1 MDKEKIKK
9 AIVELLE
16 AVGENPSRAG
26 LKRTPER
33 VADMLQEILSGKNK
47 DAKSIFHRADELK
60 HDGMVVVKNLRFYSM
75 CEHHF
80 LPFFGVCHIAYV
92 PKNNRITGIGK
103 FAEVLGMM
111 SKKLQVQERLASQ
124 IADAVMQELNPKGVG
139 VVMEARHL
147 CMEMICPNQD
157 HREGTVITP
166 AFRGVFK
173 KDARIRQEFL
183 NLIK

>member
-9 AIVELLE
+9 AIAELLE

-33 VADMLQEILSGKNK
+33 VADMLQEILSGKNN
-47 DAKSIFHRADELK
+47 DAKSIFNNADELK
-60 HDGMVVVKNLRFYSM
+60 HSGMVVVKNLRFYSM

-92 PKNNRITGIGK
+92 PKNNMITGIGK

-111 SKKLQVQERLASQ
+111 SKKLQVQERLTIQ
-124 IADAVMQELNPKGVG
+124 IADAIMQELKPKGVG

-147 CMEMICPNQD
+147 CMEMTRLKQGNQ
-157 HREGTVITP
+157 EGKVITST
-166 AFRGVFK
+166 FRGVFK
-173 KDARIRQEFL
+173 KDAATRKEFL